1 MQKDFDDLNTRNLEL
16 AEELAALKAR
26 RPGDGNLQRRVET
39 LEKELRET
47 IDDYESMTKASIE
60 FEKEREGFENI
71 IDRLRDRCEQLE
83 TQINEERI
91 SWMGLS
97 SPTSMSRDGTSE
109 TTSTMVL
116 KNEFKKMMR
125 DTRLE
130 NIKILK
136 VGLLS
141 LSSPSLS
148 LQNTDIE
155 YHRWNKRSVDDWKI

>member
-1 MQKDFDDLNTRNLEL
+1 MSKGAEVEL
-16 AEELAALKAR
+16 AQELAAIKAKK
-26 RPGDGNLQRRVET
+26 PGDGNLQRRVET

-60 FEKEREGFENI
+60 FEKEREGFEGV

-91 SWMGLS
+91 NWMGLS
-97 SPTSMSRDGTSE
+97 SPSSMGRDGTSE

-125 DTRLE
+125 DTRTE
-130 NIKILK
+130 NMKILK
-136 VGLLS
+136 VSTS
-141 LSSPSLS
+141 LSIPIARVM
-148 LQNTDIE
+148 Q
-155 YHRWNKRSVDDWKI
+155 Y